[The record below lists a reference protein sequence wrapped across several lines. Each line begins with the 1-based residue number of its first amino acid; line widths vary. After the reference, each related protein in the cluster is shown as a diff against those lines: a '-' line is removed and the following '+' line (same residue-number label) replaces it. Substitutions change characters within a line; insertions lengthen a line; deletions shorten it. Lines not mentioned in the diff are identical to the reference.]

1 MKYGDH
7 NYYLDKYK
15 KVAQEQSKLRFKDK
29 LKVWLSLPLIEMKDT
44 SLYKIIKAAYPELS
58 DEATLDEARMT
69 KLFDKIFRE
78 SSQKALELSYKLDGS
93 LADMSIDINF
103 DDVDEATEGVK

>member
-15 KVAQEQSKLRFKDK
+15 KVAQEQSKLKFKDK
-29 LKVWLSLPLIEMKDT
+29 LKVWLSLPLVEMKDT
-44 SLYKIIKAAYPELS
+44 SLYKIIKSAYPELA

-103 DDVDEATEGVK
+103 DDVDDATEGVK